1 MLKLA
6 HLTNVIDGRSN
17 SGTARVARQLIRE
30 LSSRSDVHQYLI
42 HFEKSNSDIYSL
54 PNTTEILIPIF
65 GRRYGHHF
73 RSFIWFW
80 GKNRFQRNRLEFD
93 IVHWHSSRVFPLF
106 FLIPSKK
113 TVITLHD
120 AGIRIL
126 KGVNT
131 FSTRVFYWNLRV
143 CIRFVDQL
151 LAVSNTAANDLEQAG
166 RFPKQLIDFVY
177 NGSNFSGLRAQVV
190 QDLENPFIVCI
201 ARWQSFK
208 NVESIVEG
216 YGVALQNSDRVIP
229 RLVLVGKPVNGYDLP
244 LGAIKKW
251 NLENSVTILEDLA
264 DSELAYLLD
273 HAWLNMVP
281 SLHEGFGLIVLEGLS
296 RGCTPVVHKYTATA
310 EIAGECGLKI
320 DMRSHHQIAE
330 VIRNC
335 KPRDLSLEIECR
347 CRADQFTWS
356 NASDKLMK
364 IYAKLLQSQELK

>member
-1 MLKLA
+1 MLRLA

-17 SGTARVARQLIRE
+17 SGTARVASQLIRE

-42 HFEKSNSDIYSL
+42 HFEKSGSDIYSL
-54 PNTTEILIPIF
+54 PNTTEILIPVF
-65 GRRYGHHF
+65 GTRYGHHF

-80 GKNRFQRNRLEFD
+80 GKNRFRSNRMEFD

-120 AGIRIL
+120 AGTRIL

-131 FSTRVFYWNLRV
+131 FSTQIFYWNLRV
-143 CIRFVDQL
+143 FIKFVDRII
-151 LAVSNTAANDLEQAG
+151 AVSNTAAHDLETAG
-166 RFPKQLIDFVY
+166 RFPKQLIDFVH
-177 NGSNFSGLRAQVV
+177 NGSNFL
-190 QDLENPFIVCI
+190 DLEAKLVQNLREPFIVCI

-216 YGVALQNSDRVIP
+216 YGMASQNSYRKIP
-229 RLVLVGKPVNGYDLP
+229 RLVLVGKPVNGYDIP
-244 LGAIKKW
+244 LRAIGKW
-251 NLENSVTILEDLA
+251 NLEDSVTILEDLS

-296 RGCTPVVHKYTATA
+296 RGCTPVVHQYTATA
-310 EIAGECGLKI
+310 EIAGDCGLKI
-320 DMRSHHQIAE
+320 DMRSVEQIAQ
-330 VIRNC
+330 VILNSEPRNL
-335 KPRDLSLEIECR
+335 DHEANCR
-347 CRADQFTWS
+347 NRAAQFTWS
-356 NASDKLMK
+356 NASDKLIE
-364 IYAKLLQSQELK
+364 IYQRLLLPEDVK